1 MKVII
6 VNLRPDLLILK
17 DKQTLCVLDTKWK
30 LLDSSDSKNTYGI
43 SQSDIYQLYAY
54 GHKYLKGQDQKRL
67 MLIYPKTER
76 FQEPLPAFYY
86 EDGFRL
92 DAVPFD
98 IDKGEL
104 VVGDYMYKESSA

>member
-1 MKVII
+1 MIRQGLTEI
-6 VNLRPDLLILK
+6 NTANLRCK
-17 DKQTLCVLDTKWK
+17 
-30 LLDSSDSKNTYGI
+30 GI
-43 SQSDIYQLYAY
+43 RYAY

-76 FQEPLPAFYY
+76 FLEPLPAFHY

-98 IDKGEL
+98 VEKGAL
-104 VVGDYMYKESSA
+104 VVGDYCYK